1 MQLIKEQEW
10 RELFSKS
17 GLKVPILSD
26 ISILNTLFWKYKKN
40 AIVNKVLLPGDTFM
54 PEIHLKQPR
63 FTYTACGSLTKNKER
78 IKRLKK
84 QEIQNK

>member
-1 MQLIKEQEW
+1 
-10 RELFSKS
+10 
-17 GLKVPILSD
+17 
-26 ISILNTLFWKYKKN
+26 
-40 AIVNKVLLPGDTFM
+40 M

-63 FTYTACGSLTKNKER
+63 FTYTACGSLTENKER